1 MSTEEAWCEEG
12 PRARTQCRA
21 DGVMPSASQHISAS
35 FRRKPRDVLTIE
47 TYRNHISNPSNLE
60 SSNSFSKLSPLP
72 PRRRGMEREIF
83 KLQQD
88 SMDYMLTNYRR
99 LWKTPST
106 YLVVGSCWGV
116 LVMGCCG
123 HQWRYSSA
131 GIAFWGSQFP
141 LYSEGSLWSLGQGNP
156 VWSSRFAKLSL
167 SFIES

>member
-47 TYRNHISNPSNLE
+47 TYRNHIRNPSNLE

-88 SMDYMLTNYRR
+88 SMDYMLTSYRSMDLSGCWMLLGHSCDGL
-99 LWKTPST
+99 LWPPVA
-106 YLVVGSCWGV
+106 LFECWNC
-116 LVMGCCG
+116 LL
-123 HQWRYSSA
+123 RITISSL
-131 GIAFWGSQFP
+131 F
-141 LYSEGSLWSLGQGNP
+141 
-156 VWSSRFAKLSL
+156 RR
-167 SFIES
+167 